1 MGPFDGSAARRL
13 DGTEAGPR
21 FSLVDGRAGQEDA
34 ASRDARPPHAAVARF
49 VESLRARSASERTI
63 RAYSTDID
71 RFLMFLG
78 RTDRLDRFPD
88 GLGRSDVRAWLA
100 ELARAAAARST
111 VARKLASLR
120 ALYRFLVREG
130 EVSRNPMAGIRSP
143 RPDRTL
149 PAFLSVEEVER
160 FIDAASA
167 AGAAGD
173 ARGGPGRQASRLSA
187 RDRAIIETLYGG
199 GLRVSELVGLDD
211 ADVDLAGGVALVRGK
226 GKKERLAP
234 LGRPAARAIG
244 EYLDSRRRK
253 PGERALF
260 VSRLGTRI
268 TARSVARMIDR
279 SAARSGVA
287 KSVSPHA
294 FRHSFA
300 THILDRGADLR
311 SVQELLGHASIS
323 TTQVYTH
330 VTAERMRRSYETAHP
345 RA

>member
-1 MGPFDGSAARRL
+1 MQPFDGSAARKLGGVR
-13 DGTEAGPR
+13 TPM
-21 FSLVDGRAGQEDA
+21 SLVDGDA
-34 ASRDARPPHAAVARF
+34 APSKLAPQLAVARF
-49 VESLRARSASERTI
+49 LESLRARNVSERTI
-63 RAYSTDID
+63 VAYSSDIEQFTG
-71 RFLMFLG
+71 FLAATG
-78 RTDRLDRFPD
+78 RGDRFPAA
-88 GLGRSDVRAWLA
+88 LTRTDVRAFLS
-100 ELARAAAARST
+100 ELAQRGLARST

-120 ALYRFLVREG
+120 SLYKFLVGRG
-130 EVSRNPMAGIRSP
+130 EVSLNPMAGIRSP

-149 PAFLSVEEVER
+149 PEFLSVDEVECV
-160 FIDAASA
+160 IDATTAT
-167 AGAAGD
+167 
-173 ARGGPGRQASRLSA
+173 ASREDESGAFRTQSARLSV

-211 ADVDLAGGVALVRGK
+211 EDVDLSEAVALVRGK

-234 LGRPAARAIG
+234 LGRAAGQAIE
-244 EYLDSRRRK
+244 EYLASRRRK

-260 VSRLGTRI
+260 VSRLGKRI

-279 SAARSGVA
+279 VTARTGLA
-287 KSVSPHA
+287 RHVSPHA

-330 VTAERMRRSYETAHP
+330 VTAERLRRSYETAHP